1 MVSAAFYLGTK
12 LQQLSSGLKQTDEK
26 VDKLDKKFDT
36 KFDEVNK
43 KFDEVNKKF
52 DLFLDMWAR
61 SPYALASVVAGL
73 REAAAGGPVR
83 AFVAASHN
91 DVAAWLKAEG
101 FEQYVPKLAAL
112 DGLMLLQQTQAILEH
127 MGMQQHRAKLLLE
140 KITIQAYKTPQQ
152 PQPQEGK
159 AVRG

>member
-36 KFDEVNK
+36 KFDEL
-43 KFDEVNKKF
+43 NKKF

-101 FEQYVPKLAAL
+101 FEQYVPKLAGL
-112 DGLMLLQQTQAILEH
+112 DGLTLLQQTQASLEH
-127 MGMQQHRAKLLLE
+127 MGMQQHHAKLLLE
-140 KITIQAYKTPQQ
+140 KITIQAYKTPPQ